1 MPLYFPG
8 TFSDVSLNT
17 SVLILGEISL
27 PVLTLFLVPKA
38 IAGSVIITSAV
49 IGLFDPFG
57 LGAVSHALALTI
69 ATIVLWAT
77 GVVAEFK
84 TSMLFYTLAMLFS
97 IAPADVVFAGFSA
110 GATWLIFSGLV
121 IGVGINSSGL
131 GERIAKRLS
140 ALFGGTYNTTV
151 LGILI
156 ITLVLGFILPSS
168 MGRVVL
174 VMPIAIALARALG
187 HEPETPG
194 YIGIT
199 LAAGFGCFFMPFGI
213 LPANIP
219 NMVLLGIVEDQ
230 FDFSLIYGDWFVLHF
245 PFISGLKV
253 LFLWGLI
260 VWLFPTKGAP
270 KENSASMGSMSR
282 AEWKLTI
289 ILTAALLAWATDFL
303 HGVSPAWVGMVA
315 AVLFMTPGFG
325 NVTSQDFVR
334 INFSV
339 IFYVAAIL
347 GIGSLVNHSGLGNIL
362 AENMSAVLPLFPEK
376 PFQNYMTIALTGIA
390 MGTFTAAPGV
400 PILMTPIAEQMA
412 QASGF
417 SLLAVLMLQ
426 ALSFSTTY
434 LVYQSAPVV
443 IAMGLAGVR
452 LADGTK
458 LMFLLAL
465 LSVVVIF
472 PLNFIWWRILGWI

>member
-1 MPLYFPG
+1 MLSFP
-8 TFSDVSLNT
+8 N
-17 SVLILGEISL
+17 
-27 PVLTLFLVPKA
+27 A
-38 IAGSVIITSAV
+38 IAGLAIVASAT

-57 LGAVSHALALTI
+57 LGLVSHALALTVG
-69 ATIVLWAT
+69 TIVLWAT
-77 GVVAEFK
+77 GVVAEYK
-84 TSMLFYTLAMLFS
+84 TSLLFYTLAMLLS
-97 IAPADVVFAGFSA
+97 IAPADVIFAGFRA
-110 GATWLIFSGLV
+110 GATWLIFAGLV
-121 IGVGINSSGL
+121 IGIGIKSSGL

-140 ALFGGTYNTTV
+140 TLFGGTYNRTV
-151 LGILI
+151 LGILMV
-156 ITLVLGFILPSS
+156 TLVLGFILPSS

-187 HEPETPG
+187 HEPGSPG
-194 YIGIT
+194 YVGIT
-199 LAAGFGCFFMPFGI
+199 LAAGFGCFFMPYGI

-230 FDFSLIYGDWFVLHF
+230 FDFSLIYGDWFILHF
-245 PFISGLKV
+245 PLISGFKIFL
-253 LFLWGLI
+253 LWGLI
-260 VWLFPTKGAP
+260 VHLFPAEGAP
-270 KENSASMGSMSR
+270 EKKSEAVGSMSR
-282 AEWKLTI
+282 VEWKLTI
-289 ILTAALLAWATDFL
+289 ILTAALLGWATDFL
-303 HGVSPAWVGMVA
+303 HEVSPAWVGMAVA
-315 AVLFMTPGFG
+315 ILFMTPGIG
-325 NVTSQDFVR
+325 NVTSQDFAK

-347 GIGSLVNHSGLGNIL
+347 GIGSLVNHSGLGNII
-362 AENMSAVLPLFPEK
+362 AENISAVLPLAPEE

-400 PILMTPIAEQMA
+400 PILMTPVAEQMA

-452 LADGTK
+452 LVDGTK
-458 LMFLLAL
+458 LMFLLAVL
-465 LSVVVIF
+465 TIVVIF
-472 PLNFIWWRILGWI
+472 PLNFIWWMTLGWI